1 MIETRKTEKR
11 YVTSDPKQM
20 LNMYLAKRVLKTWE
34 ESFIDEDTGEAVNIE
49 RNEVLFERGTLID
62 QDLLAKIRFSMEAD
76 GIKEVEVSSQKRLAF
91 ENENN
96 YLSPYVA
103 QAEIG
108 EKKHKFLL
116 YATGLENVC
125 LILKDYIELNYQS
138 SFTLTMAKEFDS
150 CIILTDNLKERKV
163 DDAAT
168 AYLKDEITMAEY
180 VEKMDEET
188 EDVEEEK
195 PNEKKFYQI
204 ETKITYDE
212 EERIQTFVVHT
223 FNVDRA
229 MMLITHWLKNKEE
242 ESYQQAKKEVM
253 SSTKEKFMPPL
264 NPPSL
269 FRSDGLSRKSFLWLI
284 WIELFLYR
292 RSEYSV

>member
-11 YVTSDPKQM
+11 YVTSDPKKM

-34 ESFIDEDTGEAVNIE
+34 ESFIDEATGETINIE

-91 ENENN
+91 ENENGFL
-96 YLSPYVA
+96 YPYVA

-108 EKKHKFLL
+108 DKKHKFLL

-150 CIILTDNLKERKV
+150 CVILTDNLKERKV
-163 DDAAT
+163 DDDSLEE
-168 AYLKDEITMAEY
+168 LKDRYLLGDSISEDSE
-180 VEKMDEET
+180 EDEES
-188 EDVEEEK
+188 K

-212 EERIQTFVVHT
+212 EERTQTFVVHT

-242 ESYQQAKKEVM
+242 ESYQQAKERGHEFNKREIHAAIESAKPIPVGRFIPKEF
-253 SSTKEKFMPPL
+253 STAYME
-264 NPPSL
+264 
-269 FRSDGLSRKSFLWLI
+269 
-284 WIELFLYR
+284 
-292 RSEYSV
+292 

>member
-11 YVTSDPKQM
+11 YVTSDPKKM

-34 ESFIDEDTGEAVNIE
+34 ESFIDEDTGETVNIE

-62 QDLLAKIRFSMEAD
+62 QDLLAQIRFSMEAD

-96 YLSPYVA
+96 CLYPYVA

-150 CIILTDNLKERKV
+150 CVILTDNLKERKV
-163 DDAAT
+163 DDDSLEE
-168 AYLKDEITMAEY
+168 LKDRYLLGDSISEDSE
-180 VEKMDEET
+180 EDEES
-188 EDVEEEK
+188 K
-195 PNEKKFYQI
+195 PDEKKFYQI
-204 ETKITYDE
+204 ETKITFDE
-212 EERIQTFVVHT
+212 EERIQTFVVNT

-229 MMLITHWLKNKEE
+229 MMLITHYLKNKEDE
-242 ESYQQAKKEVM
+242 CEKQAKEKGHEFNKREIHAAIESAKPIPVGRFIPKEFSM
-253 SSTKEKFMPPL
+253 AYM
-264 NPPSL
+264 
-269 FRSDGLSRKSFLWLI
+269 D
-284 WIELFLYR
+284 
-292 RSEYSV
+292 

>member
-11 YVTSDPKQM
+11 YVTSDPKKM
-20 LNMYLAKRVLKTWE
+20 LNMYLAKRVLKTYE
-34 ESFIDEDTGEAVNIE
+34 ESFIDEDTGETVNIE

-62 QDLLAKIRFSMEAD
+62 QDLLAQIRFSMEAD

-96 YLSPYVA
+96 CLYPYVA

-116 YATGLENVC
+116 YATGLDNVII
-125 LILKDYIELNYQS
+125 ILKDYIELNYQS

-163 DDAAT
+163 DDAAV

-188 EDVEEEK
+188 EDAGEEK

-212 EERIQTFVVHT
+212 EERTQTFVVHT

-242 ESYQQAKKEVM
+242 ESYQQAKERGHEFNKREIHAAIESAKPIPVGRFIPKEF
-253 SSTKEKFMPPL
+253 STAYME
-264 NPPSL
+264 
-269 FRSDGLSRKSFLWLI
+269 
-284 WIELFLYR
+284 
-292 RSEYSV
+292 

>member
-11 YVTSDPKQM
+11 YVTSDPKKM

-91 ENENN
+91 ENENT
-96 YLSPYVA
+96 YLYPYVA

-116 YATGLENVC
+116 YAIGLENVC

-138 SFTLTMAKEFDS
+138 NFTLTMAKEFDS

-163 DDAAT
+163 DDASLEE
-168 AYLKDEITMAEY
+168 LKDKYLLGDSIAEDG
-180 VEKMDEET
+180 EEDEES
-188 EDVEEEK
+188 K
-195 PNEKKFYQI
+195 PDEKKFYQI
-204 ETKITYDE
+204 ETKITFDE
-212 EERIQTFVVHT
+212 EERIQTFVVNT

-229 MMLITHWLKNKEE
+229 MMLITHYLKNKEE
-242 ESYQQAKKEVM
+242 ESYQQAKERGHEFNKREIHAAIESAKPIPVGRFIPKEFSM
-253 SSTKEKFMPPL
+253 AYM
-264 NPPSL
+264 
-269 FRSDGLSRKSFLWLI
+269 D
-284 WIELFLYR
+284 
-292 RSEYSV
+292 

>member
-11 YVTSDPKQM
+11 YVTSDPKKM
-20 LNMYLAKRVLKTWE
+20 LNMYLAKRVLKTYE
-34 ESFIDEDTGEAVNIE
+34 ESFIDEDTGETVNIE

-62 QDLLAKIRFSMEAD
+62 QDLLAQIRFSMEAD

-96 YLSPYVA
+96 CLYPYVA

-138 SFTLTMAKEFDS
+138 SFTLTIAKEFDS

-180 VEKMDEET
+180 VEKMDEEA
-188 EDVEEEK
+188 EDAEEEK

-204 ETKITYDE
+204 ETKITFDE
-212 EERIQTFVVHT
+212 EERIQTFVVNT

-229 MMLITHWLKNKEE
+229 MMLITHYLKNKEDE
-242 ESYQQAKKEVM
+242 CEKQAKEKGHEFNKREIHAAIESAKPIPVGRFIPKEFSM
-253 SSTKEKFMPPL
+253 AYM
-264 NPPSL
+264 
-269 FRSDGLSRKSFLWLI
+269 D
-284 WIELFLYR
+284 
-292 RSEYSV
+292 